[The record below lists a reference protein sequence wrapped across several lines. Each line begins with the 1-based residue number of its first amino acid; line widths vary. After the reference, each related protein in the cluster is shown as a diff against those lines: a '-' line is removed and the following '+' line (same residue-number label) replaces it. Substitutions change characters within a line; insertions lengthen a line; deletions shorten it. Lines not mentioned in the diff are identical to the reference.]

1 MAFTIICIH
10 SIVGCKYLKILKEGE
25 YYFFNDW
32 YREEN
37 GHIIRN
43 EDNTFKK
50 GFFGNGITI
59 QAVVGKNGSGKS
71 SLLELI
77 YRILNNFS
85 YVTTEGVYRAKA
97 ERLYY
102 IKGIKAELYFELD
115 GQLGCVKVEDDTV
128 TFVYGENNPL
138 ELYFPGSKNYE
149 ETDGWLNARQLDGF
163 EYDAIRGMERRTI
176 GETIEK
182 TLNHFFYSLVVNYS
196 IQSLNPCD
204 YEYEEAY
211 GKDADD
217 WADNSWLTSL
227 YRKNDG
233 YMVPIGFEPYRGNN
247 QIDLI
252 NQKELAE
259 DRVAALLIDAEK
271 HGHKLLP
278 GYSYSSIDFTYDQK
292 FSLRFDHPAED
303 GDISTDAI
311 QKIAEDLDS
320 ERSNLFFEFYG
331 IDEGYKQNDYHLFK
345 RAFMYLIDKTFS
357 VSRNYPDYEDY
368 SELSDAFFDLEH
380 KLLPHEKDM
389 VVSLIEKVKKEPSHI
404 GVKVHQ
410 TLHFL
415 ERLIYI
421 DEAEQSEMNN
431 NGFSYEEYIQQFFP
445 DMNIEGPKTIMEYYP
460 PPIFRNYIYLKNDMD
475 QECIEF
481 PLLSSGER
489 QYLFMLSAYLYH
501 LRNIISVPEDAGRVK
516 YHNVCLF
523 LDEIELCFH
532 PEYQRLFVANLLQSL
547 KDNKVTESVNV
558 NVVLTT
564 HSPFVLSDIPQ
575 SNILYLENGEDV
587 KEQMKVKTFASNI
600 NELLAESFFLNGGFV
615 GEFACQVV
623 NDLTSFLLGKQHERR
638 WDMDSADQLIET
650 VGDDVVKI
658 QLRRLF
664 IRKFGKNNQA
674 YKTWVQKEFERLGLN
689 QENR

>member
-10 SIVGCKYLKILKEGE
+10 PIVGCKYLKILKEGE

-138 ELYFPGSKNYE
+138 KLYFPASKNYE
-149 ETDGWLNARQLDGF
+149 ETDGWLNARPLDGF
-163 EYDAIRGMERRTI
+163 DHDAIRGMERRII
-176 GETIEK
+176 GENIEK

-211 GKDADD
+211 GEDADD

-247 QIDLI
+247 QIDLV

-303 GDISTDAI
+303 DDISTDAI
-311 QKIAEDLDS
+311 QKIAEDLKS

-331 IDEGYKQNDYHLFK
+331 IDEGYKQNVCHLFK

-380 KLLPHEKDM
+380 KLLPKEKDM

-460 PPIFRNYIYLKNDMD
+460 PPIFRNYIYLKNDMN

-501 LRNIISVPEDAGRVK
+501 LRNIISVPENAGRVK

>member
-10 SIVGCKYLKILKEGE
+10 PIVGCKYLKILKEGE

-211 GKDADD
+211 GEDADD

-674 YKTWVQKEFERLGLN
+674 YKKWVQKEFERLGLN

>member
-10 SIVGCKYLKILKEGE
+10 PIVGCKYLKILKEGE

-211 GKDADD
+211 GEDADD

-311 QKIAEDLDS
+311 QKIAEDLNS

-421 DEAEQSEMNN
+421 DETEQSEMNN

-460 PPIFRNYIYLKNDMD
+460 PPIFRNYIYLKNDMN

-501 LRNIISVPEDAGRVK
+501 LRNIISVPENAGRVK

>member
-10 SIVGCKYLKILKEGE
+10 PIVGCKYLKILKEGE

-149 ETDGWLNARQLDGF
+149 ETDGWLNAIQLDGF

-211 GKDADD
+211 GEDADD

-247 QIDLI
+247 QIDLV

-331 IDEGYKQNDYHLFK
+331 IDEGYKQNDFHLFK

>member
-10 SIVGCKYLKILKEGE
+10 PIVGCKYLKILKEGE

-138 ELYFPGSKNYE
+138 KLYFPGSKNYE
-149 ETDGWLNARQLDGF
+149 ETDGWLKARPLDGF
-163 EYDAIRGMERRTI
+163 DHDAIRGMERRTI
-176 GETIEK
+176 GENIEK

-211 GKDADD
+211 GEDADD

-247 QIDLI
+247 QIDLV

-303 GDISTDAI
+303 DDISTDAI
-311 QKIAEDLDS
+311 QKIAEDLKS

-331 IDEGYKQNDYHLFK
+331 IDEGYKQNDCHLFK

-368 SELSDAFFDLEH
+368 SELSDTFFDLEH
-380 KLLPHEKDM
+380 KLLPKEKDM

-460 PPIFRNYIYLKNDMD
+460 PPIFRNYIYLKNDMN

-501 LRNIISVPEDAGRVK
+501 LRNIISVPENAGRVK

>member
-10 SIVGCKYLKILKEGE
+10 PIVGCKYLKILKGGD

-43 EDNTFKK
+43 EDNTFKR

-85 YVTTEGVYRAKA
+85 YVATEGAYRAKA

-102 IKGIKAELYFELD
+102 IREIKAELYYELD

-128 TFVYGENNPL
+128 TLIYGENEPL

-149 ETDGWLNARQLDGF
+149 ETDGWLNARPLDGY
-163 EYDAIRGMERRTI
+163 EHDAIRGMERRTI
-176 GETIEK
+176 GNIIEK

-204 YEYEEAY
+204 YEDEEAY
-211 GKDADD
+211 GEDADD
-217 WADNSWLTSL
+217 WAENSWLTSL

-247 QIDLI
+247 QIDLK
-252 NQKELAE
+252 NQKELTE

-271 HGHKLLP
+271 HEHKLLS
-278 GYSYSSIDFTYDQK
+278 GYSYSSIDFTYDHK

-303 GDISTDAI
+303 DDIVTDAI
-311 QKIAEDLDS
+311 QKIAEDLNG
-320 ERSNLFFEFYG
+320 ERSELFFEFYG
-331 IDEGYKQNDYHLFK
+331 IDEGYKQNDCHFFK
-345 RAFMYLIDKTFS
+345 QAFMYLIDKTFS

-368 SELSDAFFDLEH
+368 SELSDVFFDLERN
-380 KLLPHEKDM
+380 LLPQEKDM
-389 VVSLIEKVKKEPSHI
+389 VVSLIERVKEEPSHI
-404 GVKVHQ
+404 GMKVHQ

-415 ERLIYI
+415 ERLIHI
-421 DEAEQSEMNN
+421 DVAEQYEMDD
-431 NGFSYEEYIQQFFP
+431 NGFSYDEYIQHFFP
-445 DMNIEGPKTIMEYYP
+445 DTIIEGPMAIMEYYP
-460 PPIFRNYIYLKNDMD
+460 PPIFRNYIYLKNDND

-481 PLLSSGER
+481 PMLSSGER
-489 QYLFMLSAYLYH
+489 QYLFTLSAYLYH
-501 LRNIISVPEDAGRVK
+501 LRNIISVPENAGRVK
-516 YHNVCLF
+516 YNNVCLF

-547 KDNKVTESVNV
+547 KDNKVTDSVNV
-558 NVVLTT
+558 SVILTT

-575 SNILYLENGEDV
+575 SNILYLEKGEDAR
-587 KEQMKVKTFASNI
+587 EQMKEKTFASNI

-615 GEFACQVV
+615 GEFASQVV
-623 NDLTSFLLGKQHERR
+623 NDLANFLLDKQHERR
-638 WDMDSADQLIET
+638 WNIDSADQLIET

-658 QLRRLF
+658 QLRKLF
-664 IRKFGKNNQA
+664 VRKYGKGNQA
-674 YKTWVQKEFERLGLN
+674 YKTWIQKEFEKLGLN

>member
-10 SIVGCKYLKILKEGE
+10 PIVGCKYLKILKEGE

-43 EDNTFKK
+43 EDNTFKRD
-50 GFFGNGITI
+50 FFGNGITI

-85 YVTTEGVYRAKA
+85 YVATEGAYRATA

-102 IKGIKAELYFELD
+102 IREIRAELFYELD

-128 TFVYGENNPL
+128 TFIYGENNPL

-149 ETDGWLNARQLDGF
+149 ETDGWLNARPLDGY
-163 EYDAIRGMERRTI
+163 EHGTIRGMERRTI
-176 GETIEK
+176 GGIIEK

-204 YEYEEAY
+204 YEDEKAY
-211 GKDADD
+211 GEDTGD

-247 QIDLI
+247 QIDLV

-278 GYSYSSIDFTYDQK
+278 GYCYSSIDFTYDHK

-303 GDISTDAI
+303 DDISTDAI
-311 QKIAEDLDS
+311 QKIAEDLNG
-320 ERSNLFFEFYG
+320 ERSDLFFEFYG
-331 IDEGYKQNDYHLFK
+331 IDEGYKQNDCHFFK
-345 RAFMYLIDKTFS
+345 WAFMYLIDKTFS

-368 SELSDAFFDLEH
+368 SDLSDAFFDLERE
-380 KLLPHEKDM
+380 LLPQEKDM
-389 VVSLIEKVKKEPSHI
+389 VVSLIKRVKEESSHI

-415 ERLIYI
+415 ERLIHI
-421 DEAEQSEMNN
+421 DEVELSEMDEK
-431 NGFSYEEYIQQFFP
+431 GFSYKEYIQHFFP
-445 DMNIEGPKTIMEYYP
+445 DMNIEGPKDIMEYYP
-460 PPIFRNYIYLKNDMD
+460 PPIFRNYIYLKNDMN

-489 QYLFMLSAYLYH
+489 QYLFTLSAYLYH
-501 LRNIISVPEDAGRVK
+501 LRNIISVPENAGRVK

-575 SNILYLENGEDV
+575 NNILYLENGEYTR
-587 KEQMKVKTFASNI
+587 EQMKVKTFASNI

-615 GEFACQVV
+615 GEFASQVV
-623 NDLTSFLLGKQHERR
+623 NDLANFLSGERHERR

-658 QLRRLF
+658 QLRKLF

>member
-1 MAFTIICIH
+1 MAFTIICVH
-10 SIVGCKYLKILKEGE
+10 PIVGCKYLKILKGGE

-43 EDNTFKK
+43 EDNTFKR
-50 GFFGNGITI
+50 GFFGNGIII

-85 YVTTEGVYRAKA
+85 YVATEGAYRATA

-102 IKGIKAELYFELD
+102 IREIKAELYYELD

-128 TFVYGENNPL
+128 TLIYGENEPL
-138 ELYFPGSKNYE
+138 ELCFPGNKNYE
-149 ETDGWLNARQLDGF
+149 ETDGWLNARPLDGY
-163 EYDAIRGMERRTI
+163 EHDAIRGMERRTI
-176 GETIEK
+176 GEIIKK

-204 YEYEEAY
+204 YEEEEAY
-211 GKDADD
+211 GGDADD
-217 WADNSWLTSL
+217 WAENSWLTSL

-247 QIDLI
+247 QIDLK
-252 NQKELAE
+252 NQKELTE

-278 GYSYSSIDFTYDQK
+278 GYSYSSIDFTYDHK

-303 GDISTDAI
+303 DDIATDAI
-311 QKIAEDLDS
+311 QRIAEDLNG
-320 ERSNLFFEFYG
+320 ERSELFFEFYG
-331 IDEGYKQNDYHLFK
+331 IDEGYKQNDCHFFK
-345 RAFMYLIDKTFS
+345 QAFMYLIDKTFS

-368 SELSDAFFDLEH
+368 SELSDVFFDLERD
-380 KLLPHEKDM
+380 LLPQEKDM
-389 VVSLIEKVKKEPSHI
+389 VASLIDKVKKEPSHI
-404 GVKVHQ
+404 GIKVHQ
-410 TLHFL
+410 TQHFL
-415 ERLIYI
+415 ERLIHI
-421 DEAEQSEMNN
+421 DAAEQKEMDD
-431 NGFSYEEYIQQFFP
+431 NGFSYDEYMQHFFP
-445 DMNIEGPKTIMEYYP
+445 DKTIEGPKAIMEYYP
-460 PPIFRNYIYLKNDMD
+460 PSIFRNYIYLKNDND

-489 QYLFMLSAYLYH
+489 QYLFTLSAYLYH
-501 LRNIISVPEDAGRVK
+501 LRNIISVPEGSDRVK
-516 YHNVCLF
+516 YKNVCLF

-547 KDNKVTESVNV
+547 KDNKVTDSVNV
-558 NVVLTT
+558 NVILTT

-575 SNILYLENGEDV
+575 SNILYLENGEDAR
-587 KEQMKVKTFASNI
+587 EQMKVKTFASNI

-615 GEFACQVV
+615 GEFASQVV
-623 NDLTSFLLGKQHERR
+623 NDLANFLLDKQHERR
-638 WDMDSADQLIET
+638 WNLESADQLIET

-658 QLRRLF
+658 QLRKLF
-664 IRKFGKNNQA
+664 VHKYGKENQA

>member
-10 SIVGCKYLKILKEGE
+10 PIVGCKYLKILKEGE

-176 GETIEK
+176 WETIEK

-211 GKDADD
+211 GEDADD

-331 IDEGYKQNDYHLFK
+331 IEEGYKQNDYHLFK

>member
-10 SIVGCKYLKILKEGE
+10 PIVGCKYLKILKEGE

-149 ETDGWLNARQLDGF
+149 ETDGWLNAIQLDGF

-211 GKDADD
+211 GEDADD

-247 QIDLI
+247 QIDLV

-311 QKIAEDLDS
+311 QKIAEDLNS

-331 IDEGYKQNDYHLFK
+331 IDEGYKQNDFHLFK

-489 QYLFMLSAYLYH
+489 QYLFILSAYLYH

-674 YKTWVQKEFERLGLN
+674 YKMWVQKEFERLGLN

>member
-10 SIVGCKYLKILKEGE
+10 PIVGCKYLKILKEGE

-43 EDNTFKK
+43 EDNTFKR

-85 YVTTEGVYRAKA
+85 YVATEGAYRATA

-102 IKGIKAELYFELD
+102 IREIKAELYYELD
-115 GQLGCVKVEDDTV
+115 GKLGCVKVEDDTV
-128 TFVYGENNPL
+128 TLIYGENEPL

-149 ETDGWLNARQLDGF
+149 ETDGWLNARPLDGY
-163 EYDAIRGMERRTI
+163 EHDTIRGMEKRTI
-176 GETIEK
+176 REIIEK

-204 YEYEEAY
+204 YEDEEAY
-211 GKDADD
+211 GEDVDD

-247 QIDLI
+247 QIDLK
-252 NQKELAE
+252 NQKELTE

-278 GYSYSSIDFTYDQK
+278 GYSYSSIDFTYDHK

-303 GDISTDAI
+303 DDIATDAI
-311 QKIAEDLDS
+311 QKIAEDLNG
-320 ERSNLFFEFYG
+320 ERSELFFKFYG
-331 IDEGYKQNDYHLFK
+331 IDEGYKQNDCHFFK
-345 RAFMYLIDKTFS
+345 LAFMYLIDKTFS

-368 SELSDAFFDLEH
+368 SELSDVFFNLERD
-380 KLLPHEKDM
+380 LLPQEKDM
-389 VVSLIEKVKKEPSHI
+389 VASLIDKVKKEPSHI
-404 GVKVHQ
+404 GIKVHQ

-415 ERLIYI
+415 ERLIHI
-421 DEAEQSEMNN
+421 DAAEQKEMDD
-431 NGFSYEEYIQQFFP
+431 NGFSYDEYMQHFFP
-445 DMNIEGPKTIMEYYP
+445 DKTIEGPKAIMEYYP
-460 PPIFRNYIYLKNDMD
+460 PSIFRNYIYLKNDND

-489 QYLFMLSAYLYH
+489 QYLFTLSAYLYH
-501 LRNIISVPEDAGRVK
+501 LRNIISVPEGSDRVK
-516 YHNVCLF
+516 YKNVCLF

-547 KDNKVTESVNV
+547 KDNKVTDSVNV
-558 NVVLTT
+558 NVILTT

-575 SNILYLENGEDV
+575 SYILYLENGEDA
-587 KEQMKVKTFASNI
+587 KEQMKEKTFASNI

-615 GEFACQVV
+615 GEFASQVV
-623 NDLTSFLLGKQHERR
+623 NDLANFLLDKQHERR
-638 WDMDSADQLIET
+638 WNIDSADQLIET

-658 QLRRLF
+658 QLRKLF
-664 IRKFGKNNQA
+664 VRKYGKENQV
-674 YKTWVQKEFERLGLN
+674 YKTWVQKEFEKLGLN

>member
-10 SIVGCKYLKILKEGE
+10 PIVGCKYLKILKEGE

-211 GKDADD
+211 GEDADD

>member
-10 SIVGCKYLKILKEGE
+10 PIVGCKYLKILKEGE

-85 YVTTEGVYRAKA
+85 YVTTEGVYRVKA

-149 ETDGWLNARQLDGF
+149 ETDGWLNAIQLDGF

-211 GKDADD
+211 GEDADD

-247 QIDLI
+247 QIDLV

-311 QKIAEDLDS
+311 QKIAEDLNS

-331 IDEGYKQNDYHLFK
+331 IDEGYKQNDFHLFK

-674 YKTWVQKEFERLGLN
+674 YKMWVQKEFERLGLN

>member
-10 SIVGCKYLKILKEGE
+10 PIVGCKYLKILKEGE

>member
-10 SIVGCKYLKILKEGE
+10 PIVGCKYLKILKEGE

-43 EDNTFKK
+43 EDNTFKR

-85 YVTTEGVYRAKA
+85 YVATEGAYRATA

-102 IKGIKAELYFELD
+102 IREIKAELYYELD

-128 TFVYGENNPL
+128 TLIYGENEPL
-138 ELYFPGSKNYE
+138 ELYFSGSKNYE
-149 ETDGWLNARQLDGF
+149 ETDGWLNARPLDGY
-163 EYDAIRGMERRTI
+163 EHDTIRGMEKRTI
-176 GETIEK
+176 REIEK

-204 YEYEEAY
+204 YEDEEAY
-211 GKDADD
+211 GEEVDD

-247 QIDLI
+247 QIDLK
-252 NQKELAE
+252 NQKELTE

-278 GYSYSSIDFTYDQK
+278 GYSYSSIDFTYDHK

-303 GDISTDAI
+303 DDIATDAI
-311 QKIAEDLDS
+311 QKIAEDLNG
-320 ERSNLFFEFYG
+320 ERSELFFKFYG
-331 IDEGYKQNDYHLFK
+331 IDEGYKQNDCYFFK
-345 RAFMYLIDKTFS
+345 LAFMYLIDKTFS

-368 SELSDAFFDLEH
+368 SKLSDVFFNLERD
-380 KLLPHEKDM
+380 LLPQEKDM
-389 VVSLIEKVKKEPSHI
+389 VASLIDKVKKEPSHI
-404 GVKVHQ
+404 GIKVHQ

-415 ERLIYI
+415 ERLIHI
-421 DEAEQSEMNN
+421 DAAEQKEMDD
-431 NGFSYEEYIQQFFP
+431 NGFSYDEYMQHFFP
-445 DMNIEGPKTIMEYYP
+445 DKTIEGPKAIMEYYP
-460 PPIFRNYIYLKNDMD
+460 PSIFRNYIYLKNDND

-489 QYLFMLSAYLYH
+489 QYLFTLSAYLYH
-501 LRNIISVPEDAGRVK
+501 LRNIISVPEGSDRVK
-516 YHNVCLF
+516 YKNVCLF

-547 KDNKVTESVNV
+547 KDNKVTDSVNV
-558 NVVLTT
+558 NVILTT

-575 SNILYLENGEDV
+575 SYILYLENGEDAR
-587 KEQMKVKTFASNI
+587 EQMKEKTFASNI

-615 GEFACQVV
+615 GEFASQVV
-623 NDLTSFLLGKQHERR
+623 NDLANFLLDKQHERR
-638 WDMDSADQLIET
+638 WNIDSADQLIET

-658 QLRRLF
+658 QLRKLF
-664 IRKFGKNNQA
+664 VRKYGKENQV
-674 YKTWVQKEFERLGLN
+674 YKTWVQKEFEKLGLN

>member
-10 SIVGCKYLKILKEGE
+10 PIVGCKYLKILKEGE

-211 GKDADD
+211 GEDADD

-303 GDISTDAI
+303 GDISTDTI

>member
-10 SIVGCKYLKILKEGE
+10 PIVGCKYLKILKEGK

-43 EDNTFKK
+43 EDNTFKR

-85 YVTTEGVYRAKA
+85 YVATEGAYRATA

-102 IKGIKAELYFELD
+102 IRGIKAELYYELD

-128 TFVYGENNPL
+128 TFIYGDNEPL

-149 ETDGWLNARQLDGF
+149 ETDGWLNARSLDGY
-163 EYDAIRGMERRTI
+163 EHNAIRSVESQTI
-176 GETIEK
+176 GNIIEK

-204 YEYEEAY
+204 YEDESAF
-211 GKDADD
+211 GDD
-217 WADNSWLTSL
+217 EDDETYDSWLTSL
-227 YRKNDG
+227 YEKNDG
-233 YMVPIGFEPYRGNN
+233 YMVPIGFEPYRGYN
-247 QIDLI
+247 QIDLV

-259 DRVAALLIDAEK
+259 DRIAALLIDAEK
-271 HGHKLLP
+271 HRHKLLT
-278 GYSYSSIDFTYDQK
+278 GYSYSTIDFLYDEK
-292 FSLRFDHPAED
+292 FSRRFDHPVED
-303 GDISTDAI
+303 DDNITNAI
-311 QKIAEDLDS
+311 QKIAENLDC
-320 ERSNLFFEFYG
+320 ERSDLFFENYG
-331 IDEGYKQNDYHLFK
+331 IDERYKQNDCHFFK
-345 RAFMYLIDKTFS
+345 CAFMYLIDKTFS
-357 VSRNYPDYEDY
+357 VSRKYPDYGDY
-368 SELSDAFFDLEH
+368 ADLSDAFFDLEH
-380 KLLPHEKDM
+380 DLQPQEKDM
-389 VVSLIEKVKKEPSHI
+389 VASLIDKVKKEPSHI
-404 GVKVHQ
+404 GIKVHQ
-410 TLHFL
+410 TQHFL
-415 ERLIYI
+415 ERLIHI
-421 DEAEQSEMNN
+421 DAAEQKEMDD
-431 NGFSYEEYIQQFFP
+431 NGFSYDEYMQHFFP
-445 DMNIEGPKTIMEYYP
+445 DKTIEGPKAIMEYYP
-460 PPIFRNYIYLKNDMD
+460 PSIFRNYIYLKNDND

-489 QYLFMLSAYLYH
+489 QYLFTLSAYLYH
-501 LRNIISVPEDAGRVK
+501 LRNIISVPEGTDRVK
-516 YHNVCLF
+516 YKNVCLF

-547 KDNKVTESVNV
+547 KDNKVTDSVNV
-558 NVVLTT
+558 NVILTT

-575 SNILYLENGEDV
+575 SNILYLENGEDAR
-587 KEQMKVKTFASNI
+587 EQMKVKTFASNI

-615 GEFACQVV
+615 GEFASQVV
-623 NDLTSFLLGKQHERR
+623 NDLANFLLDKQHERR
-638 WDMDSADQLIET
+638 WNLESADQLIET

-658 QLRRLF
+658 QLRKLF
-664 IRKFGKNNQA
+664 VHKYGKENQA

-689 QENR
+689 QENQ

>member
-10 SIVGCKYLKILKEGE
+10 PIVGCKYLKILKEGE

-37 GHIIRN
+37 GQIIRN
-43 EDNTFKK
+43 EDNTFKR

-85 YVTTEGVYRAKA
+85 YVATEGAYRATA

-102 IKGIKAELYFELD
+102 IREIKAELYYELD
-115 GQLGCVKVEDDTV
+115 GQLGCVKVDDDTV
-128 TFVYGENNPL
+128 TLIYGENEPL
-138 ELYFPGSKNYE
+138 ELYVPGSKNYE
-149 ETDGWLNARQLDGF
+149 ETDGWLNARPLDGY
-163 EYDAIRGMERRTI
+163 EHKVIHGMERQTI
-176 GETIEK
+176 GEIIEK
-182 TLNHFFYSLVVNYS
+182 TLNYFFYSLVVNYS

-204 YEYEEAY
+204 YEDEEAY
-211 GKDADD
+211 GEDADD
-217 WADNSWLTSL
+217 WTEKSWLTSL
-227 YRKNDG
+227 YKKNDG
-233 YMVPIGFEPYRGNN
+233 YMVPLGFEPYRGNN

-278 GYSYSSIDFTYDQK
+278 GYSYSSIDFTYDHK

-303 GDISTDAI
+303 DDIVTDAI
-311 QKIAEDLDS
+311 QKIAEDLNG
-320 ERSNLFFEFYG
+320 ERSELFFEFYG
-331 IDEGYKQNDYHLFK
+331 IDEGYKQNDCHFFK
-345 RAFMYLIDKTFS
+345 QAFMYLIDKTFS

-368 SELSDAFFDLEH
+368 SELSEVFFDLERD
-380 KLLPHEKDM
+380 LLPQEKDM
-389 VVSLIEKVKKEPSHI
+389 VVSLIERVKEEPSHI
-404 GVKVHQ
+404 GMKVHQ

-415 ERLIYI
+415 ERLIHI
-421 DEAEQSEMNN
+421 DAAEQYEMDD
-431 NGFSYEEYIQQFFP
+431 NGFSYDEYIQHFFP
-445 DMNIEGPKTIMEYYP
+445 DTIIEGPKAIMEYYP
-460 PPIFRNYIYLKNDMD
+460 PPIFRNYIFLKNDND

-489 QYLFMLSAYLYH
+489 QYLFTLSAYLYH
-501 LRNIISVPEDAGRVK
+501 LRNIISVPGNAGRVK
-516 YHNVCLF
+516 YNNVCLF

-547 KDNKVTESVNV
+547 KDNKVTDSVNV
-558 NVVLTT
+558 SVILTT

-575 SNILYLENGEDV
+575 SNILYLENGEDAR
-587 KEQMKVKTFASNI
+587 EQMKVKTFASNI

-615 GEFACQVV
+615 GEFASQVV
-623 NDLTSFLLGKQHERR
+623 NDLANFLLNKQHERR
-638 WDMDSADQLIET
+638 WNMESADQLIDT

-658 QLRRLF
+658 QLRKLF
-664 IRKFGKNNQA
+664 IRKYGKENQA

-689 QENR
+689 QGNR

>member
-10 SIVGCKYLKILKEGE
+10 PIVGCKYLKILKEGE

-138 ELYFPGSKNYE
+138 ELYFPGGKNYE
-149 ETDGWLNARQLDGF
+149 ETDGWLNAIQLDGF

-211 GKDADD
+211 GEDADD

-247 QIDLI
+247 QIDLV

-311 QKIAEDLDS
+311 QKIAEDLNS

-331 IDEGYKQNDYHLFK
+331 IDEGYKQNDFHLFK

-674 YKTWVQKEFERLGLN
+674 YKMWVQKEFERLGLN